1 MPALTNPITFGSVTL
16 DGGTGGNYIE
26 RLTSNKVQGSLKTV
40 FNENV
45 TITEIPGRAKEWL
58 VDIDGVL
65 SGGSRDDD
73 EETLSGY
80 DNGSIRNFT
89 DGKHNGNYVVLS
101 LQFPKEN
108 RGNTIYPYRLTI
120 RQFTQTLP

>member
-108 RGNTIYPYRLTI
+108 RGNTIYPYSLTI
-120 RQFTQTLP
+120 RQYTQTLP